1 MSKGG
6 LKGAAASRLK
16 KKKKKKF
23 SKRVK
28 ERETDS
34 GAALEAGDDETN
46 ANSEKAEKRSPHRQ
60 NSNQKIFIFVF

>member
-6 LKGAAASRLK
+6 LKGAAASRF
-16 KKKKKKF
+16 KKKKKF

-60 NSNQKIFIFVF
+60 NSNQKIFIFIF

>member
-6 LKGAAASRLK
+6 LKGAAASRF

-46 ANSEKAEKRSPHRQ
+46 ANSEKAEKRSPHHQ